1 MKITFPAMKA
11 EMGGRNYYSTLMALS
26 EIPRFFKFND
36 WQQFTPELRA
46 QRVLNES
53 RLPAITKYITDNED
67 SYIFSSITCSYTCDI
82 MYTAYSDQ
90 NPEIGEISLDL
101 ENMEFVIN
109 DGQHRCAAIAS
120 AIKENPIIAKNK
132 ISVLLFP
139 MENLERM
146 QQMFSDLNRHAQRSS
161 KSLNIL
167 YDQRDP
173 LGILTTNIV
182 EAVDVFK
189 DLVDFEKVSLPIR
202 SHKLLTLTS
211 LYDANKEIVSR
222 LVKRGKE
229 ADYDALEK
237 MVVEY
242 WQQITAVIS
251 DWRKVADGQMAASA
265 LRQEQLSTHSV
276 VLRAIGSVGG
286 ILLANYQDS
295 WKEKL
300 AKLSEIDWR
309 KGVGKNVNPL
319 WDGVCISAGSVVSNK
334 QARVATLNVLTSKLG
349 IESKP
354 NSSSKSRK
362 LTRNSTAAA

>member
-11 EMGGRNYYSTLMALS
+11 AMGGREYYSTLMSLS

-53 RLPAITKYITDNED
+53 RLPAITKYITDNEE

-82 MYTAYSDQ
+82 MFRSYSEK

-101 ENMEFVIN
+101 EEMEFVIN
-109 DGQHRCAAIAS
+109 DGQHRCAAIAN
-120 AIKENPIIAKNK
+120 AIKENPVIAKNK

-173 LGILTTNIV
+173 LGILTTNVV
-182 EAVDVFK
+182 EAVEIFK

-222 LVKRGKE
+222 LVKRNE
-229 ADYDALEK
+229 EPDYAVLEK
-237 MVVEY
+237 MVVDY
-242 WQQITAVIS
+242 WREITSVIS
-251 DWRKVADGQMAASA
+251 DWQKVAQGHMPATA

-286 ILLANYQDS
+286 ILLVNYHDT
-295 WKEKL
+295 WKEKVSKL
-300 AKLSEIDWR
+300 ADIDWR
-309 KGVGKNVNPL
+309 KGIGRSVNPL
-319 WDGVCISAGSVVSNK
+319 WDGVCISAGSIVSNK
-334 QARVATLNVLTSKLG
+334 QARAATLNVLTSKLE
-349 IESKP
+349 IEPKPKQRKKPKNSVSKKT
-354 NSSSKSRK
+354 S
-362 LTRNSTAAA
+362 A